1 MSNLASEPEM
11 MEDVVNESPDTQDV
25 VSDDKFEIEIVDDTP
40 EGDRGRPRKA
50 EDAAPEIFNDDELDK
65 YSEGVQKRF
74 KKMTYEANEQRR
86 NKEEAI
92 RLREEAL
99 KYAESIKAENER
111 LRKTLEHGEETLV
124 TQAKGRVQAEL
135 DRAKVAY
142 KEAID
147 AGDSDLILEANDKV
161 TALRIEA
168 DKINSYRPQKR
179 PASQVQAP
187 QYQQQAPARP
197 QPDARAIEWAKQNT
211 WFENPETPEMT
222 GYAYGVHQK
231 LVESGIDPNTD
242 QYYTQIDK
250 AMRQVFP
257 DKFDDGQVE
266 VQAPQRQG
274 GSVVAAPSRT
284 TKKSRTV
291 RLTSTQASLAKR
303 LGLSNEQ
310 YAAQLMKDQ
319 SK

>member
-1 MSNLASEPEM
+1 MSNLASEPEIT
-11 MEDVVNESPDTQDV
+11 EDFENESPDTQDV

-40 EGDRGRPRKA
+40 EEDRGRPRKA
-50 EDAAPEIFNDDELDK
+50 EDAEPEIPDEDELDK
-65 YSEGVQKRF
+65 YSEGVQKRM
-74 KKMTYEANEQRR
+74 KKMTYEVNEQRR

-111 LRKTLEHGEETLV
+111 LRQSLEQGEQTLV
-124 TQAKGRVQAEL
+124 NQAKGRVQAEL

-147 AGDSDLILEANDKV
+147 SGDSDLILEANDKV

-168 DKINSYRPQKR
+168 DKIDSYKPAKR
-179 PASQVQAP
+179 PAPQPQP
-187 QYQQQAPARP
+187 QYQQQAPAVP
-197 QPDARAIEWAKQNT
+197 QVDPRAVEWGKRNT
-211 WFENPETPEMT
+211 WFEKDPEMT
-222 GYAYGVHQK
+222 GFAYGVHQR
-231 LVESGIDPNTD
+231 LVQSGIDPNTD
-242 QYYTQIDK
+242 QYYTEIDK
-250 AMRQVFP
+250 AMKKVFP
-257 DKFDDGQVE
+257 DKFDDGQIE
-266 VQAPQRQG
+266 EQAPQRQA

>member
-1 MSNLASEPEM
+1 
-11 MEDVVNESPDTQDV
+11 
-25 VSDDKFEIEIVDDTP
+25 
-40 EGDRGRPRKA
+40 
-50 EDAAPEIFNDDELDK
+50 
-65 YSEGVQKRF
+65 
-74 KKMTYEANEQRR
+74 
-86 NKEEAI
+86 
-92 RLREEAL
+92 
-99 KYAESIKAENER
+99 
-111 LRKTLEHGEETLV
+111 
-124 TQAKGRVQAEL
+124 
-135 DRAKVAY
+135 
-142 KEAID
+142 
-147 AGDSDLILEANDKV
+147 
-161 TALRIEA
+161 LRIEA

-179 PASQVQAP
+179 PESQVQVP

-197 QPDARAIEWAKQNT
+197 QPDARAVEWAKQNT

>member
-11 MEDVVNESPDTQDV
+11 MEDVGNESPETQDV

-40 EGDRGRPRKA
+40 EEDRGRPRKA
-50 EDAAPEIFNDDELDK
+50 EDAEPEIPDEDELDK
-65 YSEGVQKRF
+65 YSEGVQKRM
-74 KKMTYEANEQRR
+74 KKMTYEVNEQRR

-111 LRKTLEHGEETLV
+111 LRQSLEQGEQTLV
-124 TQAKGRVQAEL
+124 NQAKGRVQAEL

-147 AGDSDLILEANDKV
+147 SGDSDLILEANDKV

-168 DKINSYRPQKR
+168 DKIESYKPAKR
-179 PASQVQAP
+179 PAPQPQP
-187 QYQQQAPARP
+187 QYQQQAPAVP
-197 QPDARAIEWAKQNT
+197 QVDPRAVEWGKRNT
-211 WFENPETPEMT
+211 WFEKDPEMT
-222 GYAYGVHQK
+222 GFAYGVHQR
-231 LVESGIDPNTD
+231 LVQSGIDPNTD
-242 QYYTQIDK
+242 QYYTEIDK
-250 AMRQVFP
+250 AMKKVFP
-257 DKFDDGQVE
+257 DKFDDGKIE
-266 VQAPQRQG
+266 DEAPQRQA

-284 TKKSRTV
+284 TKKPRTV

-303 LGLSNEQ
+303 LGLTNEQ
-310 YAAQLMKDQ
+310 YVAQLMKDQ